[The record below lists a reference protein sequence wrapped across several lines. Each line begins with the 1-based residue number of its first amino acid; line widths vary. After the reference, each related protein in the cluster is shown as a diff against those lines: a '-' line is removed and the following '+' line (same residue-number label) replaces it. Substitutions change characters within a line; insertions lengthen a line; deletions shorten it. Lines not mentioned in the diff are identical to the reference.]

1 MSNDPRRRLGNAD
14 IQISPIGLG
23 CMSMTQL
30 FGKPA
35 PDAENSNDLI
45 RHALDRGVN
54 FFDTADF
61 YGQGENEIFLGK
73 ALGNR
78 RDEAVIA
85 TKFGLLWDENGGFA
99 GVSGA
104 PDYVKEACDA
114 SLERLGVKSI
124 DLYYQHR
131 VDPNTPIEDT
141 VSAMAKLVQEG
152 KVRHLGLSAA
162 TSEQIRRAH
171 DIHPITALQSE
182 YSLWCRDPEDGVLA
196 TCKELG
202 ITFVAYGPL
211 GHGFLTGTITSANDF
226 EEGDIRRHW
235 TRFQDDNLKKNLE
248 LGKVVF
254 AMAEEKGVTPAQ
266 LALAWLLHQGE
277 EIVTI
282 PGTTKHHRFDENQDA
297 NDVALSAEDLAFL
310 DENLPAAVALDKF

>member
-1 MSNDPRRRLGNAD
+1 MSKLPRRRLGNTD
-14 IQISPIGLG
+14 FQISPIGLG

-30 FGKPA
+30 FGKSA
-35 PDAENSNDLI
+35 PDQEASKTLI
-45 RHALDRGVN
+45 GHALDCGVN

-61 YGQGENEIFLGK
+61 YGQGENEIFLGN

-78 RDEAVIA
+78 RNEAVIA

-99 GVSGA
+99 GVNGA
-104 PDYVKEACDA
+104 PDYVKAASEA
-114 SLERLGVKSI
+114 SLKRLGVEVI

-131 VDPNTPIEDT
+131 VDPNTPVEDT
-141 VSAMAKLVQEG
+141 VGAMAELVQEG
-152 KVRHLGLSAA
+152 KVRCLGLSAA
-162 TSEQIRRAH
+162 TPEQIRRAH
-171 DIHPITALQSE
+171 AVHPITALQSE

-211 GHGFLTGTITSANDF
+211 GHGFLTGTITSTDDF
-226 EEGDIRRHW
+226 EEGDIRRNW

-282 PGTTKHHRFDENQDA
+282 PGTTKQHRFDENQRA
-297 NDVALSAEDLAFL
+297 TGVVLSAEELAFL

>member
-1 MSNDPRRRLGNAD
+1 MAQYPRRTLGKTSVE
-14 IQISPIGLG
+14 ISPIGLG

-35 PDAENSNDLI
+35 PDEKTSKALI
-45 RHALDRGVN
+45 GHALDRGVN

-61 YGQGENEIFLGK
+61 YGSGDNEIFLRN

-85 TKFGLLWDENGGFA
+85 TKFGLLWDESGGFA

-104 PDYVKEACDA
+104 PDYVKKACDA
-114 SLERLGVKSI
+114 SLERLGVETI

-141 VSAMAKLVQEG
+141 VGAMAELVREG

-162 TSEQIRRAH
+162 TPEQIRRAH
-171 DIHPITALQSE
+171 AVHPIAALQSE
-182 YSLWCRDPEDGVLA
+182 YSLWCRDPEDAVLN
-196 TCKELG
+196 TCIELG

-211 GHGFLTGTITSANDF
+211 GHGFLTGTITSKDDL
-226 EEGDIRRHW
+226 EEGDIRRNW

-248 LGKVVF
+248 LGKIVF
-254 AMAEEKGVTPAQ
+254 ALAQEKGVTPAQ
-266 LALAWLLHQGE
+266 LALAWLLRQGE

-282 PGTTKHHRFDENQDA
+282 PGTTKHHRFDENQGA
-297 NDVALSAEDLAFL
+297 NDVVLSISDLAFL